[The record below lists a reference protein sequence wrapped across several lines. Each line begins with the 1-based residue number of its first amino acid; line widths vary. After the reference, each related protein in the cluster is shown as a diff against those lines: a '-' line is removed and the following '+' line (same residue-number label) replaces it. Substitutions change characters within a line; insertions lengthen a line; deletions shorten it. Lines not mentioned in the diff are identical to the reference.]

1 MKFGVVNFHPNVKI
15 LRFIFPGVTQNPILT
30 QDYICEEGVVRYK
43 CIVNSTDLQWI
54 VEPIIN
60 ATGMPVFISST
71 SDATVPP
78 FQDDG
83 GNVVIEVKR
92 IDDDPLTATL
102 DIKSNL
108 SGTFDVVCIDFV
120 SMSNESEQ
128 HSPSKYM

>member
-30 QDYICEEGVVRYK
+30 QDYICEEGVARYK
-43 CIVNSTDLQWI
+43 CIVNSTLLQWI

-60 ATGMPVFISST
+60 ATGSPVFFSSA
-71 SDATVPP
+71 SNSTVPP

-108 SGTFDVVCIDFV
+108 SETFDVVCIDFV
-120 SMSNESEQ
+120 SKSNESEQ

>member
-1 MKFGVVNFHPNVKI
+1 M
-15 LRFIFPGVTQNPILT
+15 TQNPILT

-43 CIVNSTDLQWI
+43 CIVNSTLLQWI

-60 ATGMPVFISST
+60 ATGSPVFFSST
-71 SDATVPP
+71 SNSTVPP